1 MSLVGNDPGRVAAL
15 AATIDVK
22 GKTVSFSPSGLSIT
36 SPGINTSGL
45 RPLTRRVLVLR
56 DIVADKI
63 GSIHIPDSVKEKE
76 KWAMVDG
83 TLIAVGPLAWAEDR
97 HDAALYGVRHGIPE
111 PGARVKVGKYTGD
124 NHEGAD
130 GKLYTIMNDTDVIAS
145 IESEGK

>member
-1 MSLVGNDPGRVAAL
+1 MN
-15 AATIDVK
+15 
-22 GKTVSFSPSGLSIT
+22 PSGLT
-36 SPGINTSGL
+36 
-45 RPLTRRVLVLR
+45 PLTRRVLVLR

-83 TLIAVGPLAWAEDR
+83 TLIAAGPLAWAEDR
-97 HDAALYGVRHGIPE
+97 HDAALYGVPHGIPE

-130 GKLYTIMNDTDVIAS
+130 GKLYTVMNDSDVIALMDA
-145 IESEGK
+145 K